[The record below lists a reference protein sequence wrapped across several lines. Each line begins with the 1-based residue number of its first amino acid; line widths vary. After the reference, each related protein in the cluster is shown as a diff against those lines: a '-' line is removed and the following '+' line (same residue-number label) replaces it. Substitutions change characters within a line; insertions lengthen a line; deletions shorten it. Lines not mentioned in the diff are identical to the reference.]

1 MDTPELEKKGPGRNR
16 SYTPKQLAIAI
27 DAVRSKG
34 DKPTP
39 ALVSNALS
47 ALFDI
52 SGTVRGE
59 TLAREIQA
67 HVEAETHLREE
78 TLLGALPREVASR
91 IEAQFSNAQRI
102 AALIVAEELERL
114 SMAQQERD
122 VSVSRERAM
131 LVAQNEKLD
140 ADLEEARA
148 QNVELKETLGKAEI
162 ENSALVTKV
171 SALEQEI
178 QKLRAAGE
186 ARSEAL
192 ADVER
197 FFAKSGWTPLQIP
210 QQ

>member
-1 MDTPELEKKGPGRNR
+1 MEH
-16 SYTPKQLAIAI
+16 S
-27 DAVRSKG
+27 
-34 DKPTP
+34 
-39 ALVSNALS
+39 
-47 ALFDI
+47 
-52 SGTVRGE
+52 
-59 TLAREIQA
+59 
-67 HVEAETHLREE
+67 
-78 TLLGALPREVASR
+78 
-91 IEAQFSNAQRI
+91 

-114 SMAQQERD
+114 SIAQHERD

-131 LVAQNEKLD
+131 LVAQNKKLD

-197 FFAKSGWTPLQIP
+197 FFAKSGWTPPQIA